1 MSDTAS
7 VQDPIKT
14 ASFVVTAPGLGFEI
28 SPEARERHLRWL
40 LDLTQIPTAAG
51 REFRVVAWL
60 RAWLAARPGLNVTTD
75 AAGNIHVAIEGRAGN
90 AFGEAARPIYFTAH
104 LDHPAFVVERVIAP
118 SVIELS
124 FRGGVMED
132 YFRDAAIALYD
143 SRDARFSARLTGK
156 LDEAR
161 KPDGSA
167 SPFSHYLAELDH
179 AADSIAPGDVA
190 TWDLPPATIEDAIV
204 HTHACDDLAA
214 LAAALC
220 AFDELL
226 SRKLGGDVRLL
237 FTRAEEVGF
246 IGAIAACRPPRDQR
260 LMPMHARVIALENSR
275 SFAESPIGGGPIVR
289 VGDRVSVFSP
299 QLTDAI
305 AKRAEEIAGAPST
318 VTASQKNTSLPK
330 WHWQRKLMAGG
341 ACEASVFCEAGY
353 EATCVCLPLGNY
365 HNMADLANVQA
376 GSNTTPP
383 KVGREFISAH
393 DYHALVDLLIACG
406 VSLPSGSPVTA
417 LATRL
422 WNDRSWVLNA

>member
-1 MSDTAS
+1 MTHATPMP
-7 VQDPIKT
+7 DPLDT
-14 ASFVVTAPGLGFEI
+14 ASFVITAPGIGFEI
-28 SPEARERHLRWL
+28 SPESRRRHLRWL
-40 LDLTQIPTAAG
+40 LELTQIPTAAG

-60 RAWLAARPGLNVTTD
+60 RAWLAARPDLDVTTD
-75 AAGNIHVAIEGRAGN
+75 AVGNIHVAIKGRAGTS
-90 AFGEAARPIYFTAH
+90 AGDAVRPIYFTAH
-104 LDHPAFVVERVIAP
+104 LDHPAFVVERVISP
-118 SVIELS
+118 SVVELS

-143 SRDARFSARLTGK
+143 ACDARRSAKLTGK
-156 LDEAR
+156 LDESR
-161 KPDGSA
+161 RPDGSA
-167 SPFSHYLAELDH
+167 SPFSHYLAELAH
-179 AADSIAPGDVA
+179 AADTIAPGDIA
-190 TWDLPPATIEDAIV
+190 TWDLPRATIEDDLV

-220 AFDELL
+220 AIDELL
-226 SRKLGGDVRLL
+226 SRNIGGDVRLL

-246 IGAIAACRPPRDQR
+246 IGAIAACRPPRGQR
-260 LMPMHARVIALENSR
+260 LIPMHARVIALENSR

-318 VTASQKNTSLPK
+318 VTASQKNTALPT

-365 HNMADLANVQA
+365 HNMADLASVQA
-376 GSNTTPP
+376 GTNTTPP
-383 KVGREFISAH
+383 RVGREFISAH

-417 LATRL
+417 LAAKL
-422 WNDRSWVLNA
+422 WNDRHWVLNA